1 MDYNN
6 IEDIIEYNS
15 ESSFIDFK
23 REEYPLGKHPK
34 KNEILKDISAF
45 ANHFSNNDK
54 YIFIGVKDKNGSKE
68 IFEIQE
74 LTDDAKYQ
82 EFVFDNIEP
91 KLNFEYKSFSYKGKQ
106 IAYFRIFDNKN
117 RPYLFK
123 KDLQNPSIK
132 KIDFKQGD
140 GYIKIG
146 SSTKKIDRS
155 DLEKIYKKRLE
166 KTDRKS
172 DISIEPVI
180 KNSENED
187 YSDLNLKYIDIN
199 ISNLSNKSIDLNVE
213 MKIYKNDS
221 CTIIYEE
228 DFQREMQRRK
238 WEKNDNILTRS
249 FSPTAFINLDTSSN
263 EDENQI
269 TITLNTRNQK
279 SAITLDQNSKEFDIF
294 CQHLLV
300 FSKEKINLKGELI
313 IRSDDFTEGALIT
326 ELNFLE

>member
-1 MDYNN
+1 MDFKN

-15 ESSFIDFK
+15 ESSFVDFK

-34 KNEILKDISAF
+34 KNEILKDFSAF

-54 YIFIGVKDKNGSKE
+54 YIFIGIKEKNGSKE
-68 IFEIQE
+68 VFEIQE

-82 EFVFDNIEP
+82 EFVFESIEP
-91 KLNFEYKSFSYKGKQ
+91 KLNFEYKSFRYQGKK

-123 KDLQNPSIK
+123 KDLQNPSIRK
-132 KIDFKQGD
+132 VDFKQGD

-166 KTDRKS
+166 KSDRKS
-172 DISIEPVI
+172 EISVESVI
-180 KNSENED
+180 KIPENEE
-187 YSDLNLKYIDIN
+187 YSDLNLRYIDIN

-213 MKIYKNDS
+213 MKIYKNDTQ
-221 CTIIYEE
+221 TIIYEE
-228 DFQREMQRRK
+228 DFQREMQRQE
-238 WEKNDNILTRS
+238 WEKNDNMLTRS
-249 FSPTAFINLDTSSN
+249 FSPTAFINLHTSSK

-269 TITLNTRNQK
+269 TILLNTRNQK
-279 SAITLDQNSKEFDIF
+279 SAITLNQNSKEFDIF
-294 CQHLLV
+294 CQNLLV
-300 FSKEKINLKGELI
+300 FSKEKINLEGELI
-313 IRSDDFTEGALIT
+313 IRSDDFTEGALI
-326 ELNFLE
+326 EKLNFIE